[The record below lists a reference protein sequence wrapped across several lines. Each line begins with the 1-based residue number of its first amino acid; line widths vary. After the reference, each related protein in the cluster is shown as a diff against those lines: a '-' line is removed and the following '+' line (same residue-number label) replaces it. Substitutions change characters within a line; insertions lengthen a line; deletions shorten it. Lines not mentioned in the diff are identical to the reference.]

1 MEPDKGGTT
10 LEKTQN
16 PMGVKPVLPLLLNM
30 AFPPMLSMLIQSL
43 YNIVDSMFVARL
55 SGEALTAVSLA
66 FPLQNAVLAVAVGTG
81 VGVNACVSKYLGAG
95 DRESANRSACHGL
108 LFTALHSVLF
118 ILVGLF
124 LSGPFLSLYT
134 QDPVVYEMGLSY
146 SRIVIT
152 LSFGSL
158 FHILI
163 EKILQAT
170 GNMVVPMI
178 MQGVGALTNIILDPV
193 MIFGW
198 GPIPAMGV
206 SGAAIATIIGQFLA
220 CALSFWFFWGVK
232 DGVRFDFSGF
242 ALSRAHAAG
251 IYGVALPSTAMNLM
265 PSVLVSI
272 LNAILAPISQAAVAV
287 LGLYFKTQTFVNM
300 PTNGM
305 IQAMRPIIG
314 YNYGARLNGRLHQAI
329 RCGLGVAALMLGL
342 GSLLFMALP
351 GWLLSLFDAQG
362 EILSL
367 GVSAFRLIGLSFIL
381 STLGIVFSGAF
392 EALGQGAQSLAIS
405 LLRQL
410 LIIPALSLLLIP
422 FMGLNG
428 MWITFPIAEAV
439 SSLAALF
446 IWKQSQRKL
455 GIAA

>member
-1 MEPDKGGTT
+1 M
-10 LEKTQN
+10 EKTQN
-16 PMGVKPVLPLLLNM
+16 PMGVKPVLPLLLSM

-55 SGEALTAVSLA
+55 GNAALTAVSLA

-81 VGVNACVSKYLGAG
+81 VGVSACVSKFLGAG
-95 DRESANRSACHGL
+95 DKAAANQNACHGL
-108 LFTALHSVLF
+108 VFTALHSLLF
-118 ILVGLF
+118 VLVGLF
-124 LSGPFLSLYT
+124 LSGPFLSLFT
-134 QDPVVYEMGLSY
+134 RDPAVYQMGLTY

-163 EKILQAT
+163 EKILQAS
-170 GNMVVPMI
+170 GNMIIPMI
-178 MQGVGALTNIILDPV
+178 LQGVGALTNIILDPI

-206 SGAAIATIIGQFLA
+206 AGAAVATIIGQFLA
-220 CALSFWFFWGVK
+220 CGLSFLFFLRQK
-232 DGVRFDFSGF
+232 SGVRFDFQAF
-242 ALSRAHAAG
+242 RLSRAHAAG
-251 IYGVALPSTAMNLM
+251 IYGVALPSTVMNLM

-272 LNAILAPISQAAVAV
+272 LNAILAPISSAAVAV

-314 YNYGARLNGRLHQAI
+314 FNYGAHLNERLQKTI
-329 RCGLGVAALMLGL
+329 RCGMGAAALMLGL
-342 GSLLFMALP
+342 GSLLFVAMP
-351 GWLLSLFDAQG
+351 GGLLSLFDAQG
-362 EILSL
+362 EILSV
-367 GVSAFRLIGLSFIL
+367 GVPAFRLIGLSFIL
-381 STLGIVFSGAF
+381 STLGIVFSGVF
-392 EALGQGAQSLAIS
+392 EALGQGVRSLIIS

-410 LIIPALSLLLIP
+410 LIIPALSLALIP
-422 FMGLNG
+422 LMGLSG

-439 SSLAALF
+439 SSAAALL
-446 IWKQSQRKL
+446 IWKQSERKL
-455 GIAA
+455 DIAG